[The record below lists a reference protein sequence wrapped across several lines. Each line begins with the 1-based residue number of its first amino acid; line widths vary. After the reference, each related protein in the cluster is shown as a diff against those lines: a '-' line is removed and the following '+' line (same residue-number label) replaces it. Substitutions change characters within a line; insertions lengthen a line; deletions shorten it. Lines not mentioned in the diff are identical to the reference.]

1 MWDGTARVMD
11 VIWGKR
17 EGKYFCGWDWT
28 GRIALIGFDK
38 FAVARKFRKPLSVA
52 SAANLAS
59 GAF

>member
-1 MWDGTARVMD
+1 MD